1 MVRKMLFSS
10 AVLLA
15 GWGVLA
21 ERSAWGQD
29 FMSRLDTN
37 GNGMIDPNEAEGR
50 MGFFLQ
56 RMAENNPR
64 IDLKRP
70 IPVSVL
76 TEEMQRMRS
85 QGGPQGGG
93 GPGGRGG
100 TRWRFSVWWPPR
112 WLPVAWW
119 SAQWPWWSAQ
129 WPRGDTGGRGGN
141 QGGRDRGQ
149 QQPNPYASRE
159 TEMEPLVPGFGEE
172 DVLSPPLTFGA
183 EAELF
188 MVEVSDRDREEARR
202 AFGYYDNNRDGK
214 IDKREM
220 ERSRYG
226 ADLPMYDKN
235 RDGVITVN
243 EMEFRYARRRVEN
256 TRDAQA
262 RNASNNRRRDEG
274 DRKEEDA
281 DEDKRPESYR
291 RVPAVERMPE
301 GLPEWFARDD
311 ANGDG
316 QIAMAEYATSW
327 SSSVLDDFNQFDLNQ
342 DGMITPR
349 ECLRAVE
356 NEAER
361 GGSIGGGSS
370 SSSEDSSE
378 DRDESDSDSSES
390 SESSTGSASDLDPR
404 YMTYAKGLVDK
415 YDTNS
420 DGALSKEEWSSM
432 SKDPSAAD
440 IDGNG
445 KITSEE
451 YAVLVDEALGSGIA
465 MDPGKL
471 LLDQGLLTQQQL
483 TQARERGDD
492 SVLDAA
498 IEMGFVQE
506 EDALR
511 VVGEAVGLDFVD
523 LTNLENEEQLAELL
537 ATFPQK
543 LIHRESLFP
552 IRRDNGD
559 LVVATS
565 DPFNLYPLDEL
576 SAATGLSVMPVLAG
590 RKEIAKLIK
599 THLGVGS
606 ETVEGLMAQAADDDE
621 VELLDE
627 IETDGSELSEMA
639 QEPSVVRLVNE
650 ILLEAIESRASDVH
664 IESQAVGLGRPLP
677 DRRRAASPAGA
688 AGDQPFPGGD
698 HQPAEDHGP
707 AEHRRETPAARR
719 PDQAEGRRPRGRRPR
734 LGDPDDPRRRD
745 RAASAGQGRAWS
757 STLRTLGMEERTLR
771 DLQRT
776 DRAAAR
782 DHSGHRPDRLGQDDH
797 AVQLAAGDQQPR
809 TQDHHHRRP
818 GRIPAGGD
826 QPDPGPSRR
835 SG

>member
-21 ERSAWGQD
+21 ERSALGQD

-70 IPVSVL
+70 IPVRVL

-85 QGGPQGGG
+85 QGGPPGGG

-100 TRWRFSVWWPPR
+100 PGGGSPFGGPPGGSSR
-112 WLPVAWW
+112 GGQP
-119 SAQWPWWSAQ
+119 SG
-129 WPRGDTGGRGGN
+129 RGGDTGGRGGN

-188 MVEVSDRDREEARR
+188 MVEVSDRDREDARR

-262 RNASNNRRRDEG
+262 RGGSNNRRRDEG
-274 DRKEEDA
+274 NRNEEEED
-281 DEDKRPESYR
+281 ENKRPESYR

-390 SESSTGSASDLDPR
+390 SESSSGSASDLDPR

-415 YDTNS
+415 YDTNR

-451 YAVLVDEALGSGIA
+451 YA
-465 MDPGKL
+465 
-471 LLDQGLLTQQQL
+471 
-483 TQARERGDD
+483 RW
-492 SVLDAA
+492 
-498 IEMGFVQE
+498 
-506 EDALR
+506 
-511 VVGEAVGLDFVD
+511 
-523 LTNLENEEQLAELL
+523 
-537 ATFPQK
+537 
-543 LIHRESLFP
+543 
-552 IRRDNGD
+552 
-559 LVVATS
+559 
-565 DPFNLYPLDEL
+565 
-576 SAATGLSVMPVLAG
+576 
-590 RKEIAKLIK
+590 
-599 THLGVGS
+599 
-606 ETVEGLMAQAADDDE
+606 LMK
-621 VELLDE
+621 
-627 IETDGSELSEMA
+627 
-639 QEPSVVRLVNE
+639 R
-650 ILLEAIESRASDVH
+650 
-664 IESQAVGLGRPLP
+664 
-677 DRRRAASPAGA
+677 
-688 AGDQPFPGGD
+688 
-698 HQPAEDHGP
+698 
-707 AEHRRETPAARR
+707 
-719 PDQAEGRRPRGRRPR
+719 
-734 LGDPDDPRRRD
+734 
-745 RAASAGQGRAWS
+745 
-757 STLRTLGMEERTLR
+757 
-771 DLQRT
+771 
-776 DRAAAR
+776 
-782 DHSGHRPDRLGQDDH
+782 
-797 AVQLAAGDQQPR
+797 
-809 TQDHHHRRP
+809 
-818 GRIPAGGD
+818 
-826 QPDPGPSRR
+826 
-835 SG
+835 